1 MSEPRRPGS
10 RTSRGRRRRRSRR
23 RSPGWPSARPR
34 SACPSSSRAPS
45 RSSTTSR
52 SISRSATSD
61 RPRRSNGASAGR
73 PSGPWYREPT
83 EMNRELRLDS
93 GRNRPD
99 LTPVY
104 LLFERLTGIKTSVDK
119 VYHHDA
125 EKRIVAERADPQADL
140 LLTNSQLAV
149 ELARGAGIFEP
160 YASPV
165 AKAYP
170 AWLRAPDFAW
180 LSFTAWPR
188 AAMVNRSVLPDSGSW
203 PSRFEDLTE
212 PRFKG
217 LIAHAA
223 LVEMTTVAQFAA
235 LRSAKGDAYTI
246 GLIDALL
253 ANGMTIYPSN
263 LRTREALARERKA
276 VAVANSSNIHVFY
289 MEGNPVGEAWLDQ
302 GNGDI
307 GSHVEAHTVALLAG
321 AKHPAEARAL
331 VDFLLSVEIQTLLA
345 RLFGETPVNAE
356 AAHGPVRP
364 LSKIKRM
371 DAPLGQVAPLME

>member
-1 MSEPRRPGS
+1 MA
-10 RTSRGRRRRRSRR
+10 RTLK
-23 RSPGWPSARPR
+23 
-34 SACPSSSRAPS
+34 
-45 RSSTTSR
+45 
-52 SISRSATSD
+52 I
-61 RPRRSNGASAGR
+61 
-73 PSGPWYREPT
+73 Y
-83 EMNRELRLDS
+83 S

-99 LTPVY
+99 LAAVY
-104 LLFERLTGIKTSVDK
+104 TLFERLTGIQTTVEK

-125 EKRIVAERADPQADL
+125 ERRVIDERADPQADI

-149 ELARGAGIFEP
+149 ELARPSGIFEP
-160 YASPV
+160 YEAAV

-188 AAMVNRSVLPDSGSW
+188 SAMVNRTVLPDQATW
-203 PSRFEDLTE
+203 PVRLEDLTE

-223 LVEMTTVAQFAA
+223 LVEATTVAQFAA
-235 LRSAKGDAYTI
+235 LRVAKGDAYTI

-253 ANGMTIYPSN
+253 ANGLAIYASN

-302 GNGDI
+302 GPGDI

-321 AKHPAEARAL
+321 AKHPAEARAFI
-331 VDFLLSVEIQTLLA
+331 DFLLSVEIQTLVA
-345 RLFGETPVNAE
+345 RLFGETPVNPRAT
-356 AAHGPVRP
+356 HGTVRALGEIKRLDAP
-364 LSKIKRM
+364 LSK
-371 DAPLGQVAPLME
+371 VATLMESTVTLLRQKGFDVKDDSG